1 MNSRRLGRSGL
12 LVPPLSL
19 GTATFGG
26 GSEFFR
32 AWGATDAD
40 GATRLLDISMDA
52 GVTLFDCADSYS
64 DGLAEEILGKAIA
77 GRRDKVLISTK
88 ASFRTG
94 DGPNDVGSSRTHL
107 IAACEASLRRLRTDC
122 IDLWQMHGFDTMTPV
137 EETLDA
143 LDGLVRAGKI
153 RYVGCSNFS
162 GWHLM
167 KSLGLADRHGWPR
180 YVAHQAYYSL
190 LAREYEWELMPLALD
205 QGVGTVVWSP
215 LAGGLLSGKVGR
227 GRVAPGGSRSSTLG
241 NLPSRMPQEH
251 FHALVETLE
260 SIAGEIGRSVAQ
272 VALNWVMQRPTV
284 ATVIMGAR
292 DEAQL
297 RANLDAAAFTLDEGQ
312 MQQLDIASAEHPIYP
327 YWHQWTVY
335 AERSTP
341 PVPQAGL
348 THRT

>member
-1 MNSRRLGRSGL
+1 MKSRRLGRSGL

-26 GSEFFR
+26 GDAFFR
-32 AWGATDAD
+32 AWGATDAN
-40 GATRLLDISMDA
+40 GATRLLDIALDA
-52 GVTLFDCADSYS
+52 GITLFDCADSYS
-64 DGLAEEILGKAIA
+64 RGLAEEILGKAMS
-77 GRRDKVLISTK
+77 GRRDKVLVSTK

-94 DGPNDVGSSRTHL
+94 DGPNDVGSSRAHL
-107 IAACEASLRRLRTDC
+107 ITACEASLRRLGTNY
-122 IDLWQMHGFDTMTPV
+122 IDLWQMHGFDPMTPV

-143 LDGLVRAGKI
+143 LDMLVRAGKV

-167 KSLGLADRHGWPR
+167 KSLGLADRNSRPR

-190 LAREYEWELMPLALD
+190 LAREFEWELMPLALEE
-205 QGVGTVVWSP
+205 GVGTVVWSP
-215 LAGGLLSGKVGR
+215 LAGGLLSGKFGR
-227 GRVAPGGSRSSTLG
+227 GRPTPEGSRSQALG
-241 NLPSRMPQEH
+241 SLPSRMPKER
-251 FHALVETLE
+251 FYALVETLE
-260 SIAGEIGRSVAQ
+260 AIAGETGCSVSQ

-297 RANLDAAAFTLDEGQ
+297 RANLGAGDFALDTGQ
-312 MQQLDIASAEHPIYP
+312 MRRLDDASAEPPTYP

-335 AERSTP
+335 AERNTP

-348 THRT
+348 RHRD

>member
-1 MNSRRLGRSGL
+1 MKSRQLGRSGL

-26 GSEFFR
+26 GDAFFR
-32 AWGATDAD
+32 AWGATDAG
-40 GATRLLDISMDA
+40 GARRLLDIAMDA
-52 GVTLFDCADSYS
+52 GITLFDCADSYS
-64 DGLAEEILGKAIA
+64 GGLAEDILGKAIA
-77 GRRDKVLISTK
+77 GRREKTLISTK

-94 DGPNDVGSSRTHL
+94 HGTNDVGSSRMHL
-107 IAACEASLRRLRTDC
+107 IAACEGSLRRLGTDY

-137 EETLDA
+137 EETLEA
-143 LDGLVRAGKI
+143 LDYLVRAGKV

-190 LAREYEWELMPLALD
+190 LAREFEWELMPLALD

-227 GRVAPGGSRSSTLG
+227 GRAAPGGSRSSTLG
-241 NLPSRMPQEH
+241 NLPSRMAQER
-251 FHALVETLE
+251 FHALIETLE
-260 SIAGEIGRSVAQ
+260 AIAGEIGRSVAQ

-284 ATVIMGAR
+284 TTVIMGAR

-297 RANLDAAAFTLDEGQ
+297 RANLSAGDFTLDEEQ
-312 MQQLDIASAEHPIYP
+312 TRRLDTASAERPIYP

-335 AERSTP
+335 AERNAP
-341 PVPQAGL
+341 PVPQPAL
-348 THRT
+348 AHDA